1 MNLTARE
8 PPWRSMAVVTADEL
22 KSRFGITNPR
32 TCRRLAQAAQVT
44 TPPSQ
49 TSVAALSL
57 CEAVD
62 FLTCAC
68 CVRCVLVPIV
78 CVFAPCYAQRL
89 RLQCGYQMQ
98 IVVPPTRHS
107 ATPLSARAGASPR
120 SALPPMPACV
130 GADVLPASSSTAYH
144 GEPGRAQHEQNIARP
159 HPLC

>member
-62 FLTCAC
+62 FLTCAR

-78 CVFAPCYAQRL
+78 CACALLRAATSAAVRL
-89 RLQCGYQMQ
+89 SDADRGPANQ
-98 IVVPPTRHS
+98 
-107 ATPLSARAGASPR
+107 
-120 SALPPMPACV
+120 ALGHTSV
-130 GADVLPASSSTAYH
+130 GACGRQSTISAAAH
-144 GEPGRAQHEQNIARP
+144 AGMRRCGRVACQLQHCVPR
-159 HPLC
+159 